1 MTSWPRS
8 RRVSSPWRPR
18 SERHE
23 SAASKG
29 VSGVD
34 LLAAGPSR
42 SHRSRPNGPKK
53 TSPAWTVDTRKR
65 RLAKGVDFRVRGVRG
80 VRGHGVSRN
89 ELAEPRD
96 GDVFSI
102 CTGREDP
109 ARRAQPSERGS
120 RDMCGPSP
128 SERWRPD
135 ARHIVPQRRLA
146 RTSLAGGSAA
156 ARGAGFGEGVRRA
169 RYAHRQEISKRSRVA
184 TMRCGGSHHAW
195 AQPGRGS
202 ALHAATLRR
211 RRRPTE
217 RFASPRRFSGV
228 GHAIAK
234 VLIAALPKR
243 WAVTLGPD
251 QPIGTG
257 APVGGAHCGGST
269 RCAHRE
275 SFSFAGAKVHPQEA
289 ILRLA
294 LPNPSRARAPSP
306 ARTRPRCSSPSSPAA
321 SSALQR

>member
-128 SERWRPD
+128 SERWRLD

-184 TMRCGGSHHAW
+184 TMRC
-195 AQPGRGS
+195 
-202 ALHAATLRR
+202 
-211 RRRPTE
+211 
-217 RFASPRRFSGV
+217 
-228 GHAIAK
+228 
-234 VLIAALPKR
+234 
-243 WAVTLGPD
+243 
-251 QPIGTG
+251 
-257 APVGGAHCGGST
+257 
-269 RCAHRE
+269 RE
-275 SFSFAGAKVHPQEA
+275 
-289 ILRLA
+289 L
-294 LPNPSRARAPSP
+294 
-306 ARTRPRCSSPSSPAA
+306 T
-321 SSALQR
+321 

>member
-23 SAASKG
+23 STASKG
-29 VSGVD
+29 ASGVD
-34 LLAAGPSR
+34 LLAARPSR

-269 RCAHRE
+269 RCAPGELLVHRGKSAPLSSLE
-275 SFSFAGAKVHPQEA
+275 H
-289 ILRLA
+289 
-294 LPNPSRARAPSP
+294 RAF
-306 ARTRPRCSSPSSPAA
+306 
-321 SSALQR
+321 